1 MQSKITKPWPFFKYS
16 SLGNDFIL
24 IEGAPFDPSPSNW
37 RGICHRRFG
46 VGADGVLFLAPS
58 KKHDF
63 KMIYLNADGNE
74 VGMCGNGA
82 RALVRHFLTLN
93 PDKQRVIF
101 ETSQAVYRGSLHS
114 SGLIALEMNEKFDQ
128 DIYELQDLDLPKEV
142 KSASYLNTGVPHISL
157 EWSGDL
163 LAAPLLDFA
172 PRLRHHPRFIGGVNI
187 NIFSHVQGHTYRMR
201 TFERGV
207 EDETLACGTGAMA
220 VAHHLWKTN
229 PSSEF
234 ILLAPGGE
242 LKASKKTDGFE
253 LIGGTEQVFS
263 GLFQTTQTPIKF

>member
-1 MQSKITKPWPFFKYS
+1 MQSRITKPWPFFKYS
-16 SLGNDFIL
+16 SLGNDFVL
-24 IEGAPFDPSPSNW
+24 IEGAPFDPSPFTWS
-37 RGICHRRFG
+37 GVCHRRFG

-58 KKHDF
+58 TQYDF

-82 RALVRHFLTLN
+82 RALVKHFLSLN
-93 PDKQRVIF
+93 PGKTQAVF
-101 ETSQAVYRGSLHS
+101 ETSQAVYRGSLHP

-128 DIYELQDLDLPKEV
+128 DIFELQDLDLPKEV
-142 KSASYLNTGVPHISL
+142 KSSSYINTGVPHLCL

-163 LAAPLLDFA
+163 QTAPLLSFA
-172 PRLRHHPRFIGGVNI
+172 SRLRHHPRFTGGVNI
-187 NIFSHVQGHTYRMR
+187 NIFSHVEGNTFRMR

-229 PSSEF
+229 SASEL

-242 LKASKKTDGFE
+242 LRASKKEGSFE
-253 LIGGTEQVFS
+253 LVGGTEQVFS
-263 GLFQTTQTPIKF
+263 GLFQTTQTPIKI